1 MQAERQEYR
10 GRMTMIVR
18 KFRRISNIVLNG
30 VLMFAVAGLLFITVS
45 LVRTK
50 LLENAQSLGM
60 SLVMSYAVEEE
71 MTLSSLETNLL
82 IASQYVDEILAE
94 GGSRED
100 IQRWLL
106 SYFNKLTDAIGADF
120 VDVYAVVDGEIVA
133 ANPWE
138 GDDTYHYEE
147 TDWYLQATEAGGEIV
162 CGDVS
167 VDAVTGQSVFTLS
180 KEMSRSG
187 DVFAMNVYI
196 QNPLLHNS
204 SNSLPEDCS
213 YYLCDQNGNLL
224 YSVVK
229 WDHPAEQIQSYADFL
244 LAGIEDGSLI
254 AYDASFQDMDGVSRG
269 VYYYRMANG
278 WTVMMTIPI
287 SSILMGEENTL
298 IFVVAGVALLL
309 FLALTLVTVQDFFRS
324 RRMKMADDTAH
335 MLGDS
340 FYSIYRVNF
349 RTGSYTAIKI
359 HESIED
365 RVSATGDYAKLLE
378 TVSEVVRPDTFRAFE
393 NSFSLES
400 IRSRIEQGI
409 VEHGGDYQ
417 RRFREGYRWV
427 NIRTLYNPEVSR
439 DEVIL
444 CFRDVDEEKRRE
456 LQHTILLQDALDAAR
471 RSTKSKS
478 EFFSRMSHDMRTPL
492 NAVLGC
498 SDLARR
504 SLSEGDLAKTD
515 QYLGQVSFAGRQ
527 LFALINDILEL
538 SRLEAG
544 KNDLELRETDL
555 RELFAG
561 TAALFRVRAQEEGKQ
576 LEVELDLEDG
586 AVMADE
592 KKVIQIVNNLL
603 SNAVKYTNRG
613 DVIRFQAKQFS
624 FERMSKYQII
634 VEDTGIGMTPE
645 FLDHLFDPYSRETA
659 FTSQSV
665 SGTGLGMPIVKS
677 LVQQM
682 SGEISVESTL
692 GKGTRFTVT
701 LPFARADGEKKE
713 PALPDAG
720 TAAAFSW
727 EGRRVL
733 VAEDNDLN
741 REIICAVLE
750 EFGARV
756 LSAEN
761 GAEALRLFSAEPP
774 FSVDAVLMDM
784 HMPEMDGCQ
793 AAAAIRGL
801 ERPDAKDVP
810 ILAVTANVF
819 AEDIAA
825 TTKAGMNGHISKP
838 IDGAVL
844 RQTMEKLILEREAAR
859 GRGRN
864 GNGGGGA

>member
-18 KFRRISNIVLNG
+18 KFRRISHIVLNG
-30 VLMFAVAGLLFITVS
+30 VLLFAVAGLLFITVS

-100 IQRWLL
+100 IQIWLL

-133 ANPWE
+133 AKPWE

-224 YSVVK
+224 YSVMK

-349 RTGSYTAIKI
+349 RTGSYTAIKN

-409 VEHGGDYQ
+409 VEHGGSYQ

-864 GNGGGGA
+864 GNGGGGD

>member
-30 VLMFAVAGLLFITVS
+30 VLLFAVAGLLFITVS

-100 IQRWLL
+100 IQSWLL

-349 RTGSYTAIKI
+349 RTGSYTAIKN

-378 TVSEVVRPDTFRAFE
+378 RVSEVVRPDTFRAFE

-527 LFALINDILEL
+527 LLALINDILEL

>member
-30 VLMFAVAGLLFITVS
+30 VLLFAVAGLLFITVS

-100 IQRWLL
+100 IQSWLL

-133 ANPWE
+133 AKPWE

-349 RTGSYTAIKI
+349 RTGSYTAIKN

-527 LFALINDILEL
+527 LLALINDILEL

>member
-30 VLMFAVAGLLFITVS
+30 VLLFAVAGLLFITVS

-100 IQRWLL
+100 IQSWLL

-187 DVFAMNVYI
+187 DVFAMDVYI

-224 YSVVK
+224 YSVMK

-349 RTGSYTAIKI
+349 RTGSYTAIKN

-400 IRSRIEQGI
+400 IRS
-409 VEHGGDYQ
+409 
-417 RRFREGYRWV
+417 
-427 NIRTLYNPEVSR
+427 LYNPEVSR

-527 LFALINDILEL
+527 LLALINDILEL

-793 AAAAIRGL
+793 AAAALRGL

>member
-1 MQAERQEYR
+1 
-10 GRMTMIVR
+10 MIVR

-30 VLMFAVAGLLFITVS
+30 VLLFAVAGLLFITVS

-100 IQRWLL
+100 IQSWLL

-187 DVFAMNVYI
+187 DVFAMDVYI

-224 YSVVK
+224 YSVMK

-349 RTGSYTAIKI
+349 RTGSYTAIKN

-527 LFALINDILEL
+527 LLALINDILEL

>member
-30 VLMFAVAGLLFITVS
+30 VLLFAVAGLLFITVS

-100 IQRWLL
+100 IQSWLL

-349 RTGSYTAIKI
+349 RTGSYTAIKN

-527 LFALINDILEL
+527 LLALINDILEL

>member
-30 VLMFAVAGLLFITVS
+30 VLLFAVAGLLFITVS

-100 IQRWLL
+100 IQSWLL

-187 DVFAMNVYI
+187 DVFAMDVYI

-224 YSVVK
+224 YSVMK

-349 RTGSYTAIKI
+349 RTGSYTAIKN

-864 GNGGGGA
+864 GNGGGGD

>member
-18 KFRRISNIVLNG
+18 KFRRISNIVLSG
-30 VLMFAVAGLLFITVS
+30 VLLFAVAGLLFITVS

-100 IQRWLL
+100 IQSWLL

-187 DVFAMNVYI
+187 DVFAMDVYI

-349 RTGSYTAIKI
+349 RTGSYTAIKN

-527 LFALINDILEL
+527 LLALINDILEL

-692 GKGTRFTVT
+692 GKGTRFTVS

-864 GNGGGGA
+864 GNGGGGD

>member
-30 VLMFAVAGLLFITVS
+30 VLLFAVAGLLFITVS

-100 IQRWLL
+100 IQSWLL

-187 DVFAMNVYI
+187 DVFAMDVYI

-224 YSVVK
+224 YSVMK

-349 RTGSYTAIKI
+349 RTGSYTAIKN

>member
-1 MQAERQEYR
+1 
-10 GRMTMIVR
+10 MTMIVR
-18 KFRRISNIVLNG
+18 KFRRISHIVLNG
-30 VLMFAVAGLLFITVS
+30 VLLFAVAGLLFITVS

-100 IQRWLL
+100 IQSWIL

-187 DVFAMNVYI
+187 DVFAMDVYI

-224 YSVVK
+224 YSVMK

-349 RTGSYTAIKI
+349 RTGSYTAIKN

>member
-30 VLMFAVAGLLFITVS
+30 VLLFAVAGLLFITVS

-100 IQRWLL
+100 IQSWLL

-187 DVFAMNVYI
+187 DVFAMDVYI

-349 RTGSYTAIKI
+349 RTGSYTAIKN

-527 LFALINDILEL
+527 LLALINDILEL

>member
-30 VLMFAVAGLLFITVS
+30 VLLFAVAGLLFITVS

-100 IQRWLL
+100 IQSWLL

-187 DVFAMNVYI
+187 DVFAMDVYI

-224 YSVVK
+224 YSVMK

-349 RTGSYTAIKI
+349 RTGSYTAIKN

-527 LFALINDILEL
+527 LLALINDILEL

-592 KKVIQIVNNLL
+592 KKVSQIVNNLL

-733 VAEDNDLN
+733 VAEDNALN